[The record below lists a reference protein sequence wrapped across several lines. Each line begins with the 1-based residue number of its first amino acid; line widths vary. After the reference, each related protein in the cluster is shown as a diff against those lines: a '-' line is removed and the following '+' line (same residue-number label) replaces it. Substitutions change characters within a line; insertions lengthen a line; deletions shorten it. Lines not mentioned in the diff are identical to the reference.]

1 MRRNILQGSVTFLQT
16 LEVQGPS
23 KLTTTEEHE
32 TLSAAE
38 NTERKG
44 RVPKKPRIAPKETTL
59 AYKVIIK
66 VTMLNFQ

>member
-16 LEVQGPS
+16 LEVRGPS

-32 TLSAAE
+32 TLSVAE

-44 RVPKKPRIAPKETTL
+44 RVPKKP
-59 AYKVIIK
+59 
-66 VTMLNFQ
+66 